1 MQTEQPQPSRNL
13 SGSGEVQTDFLHTGG
28 GRATAFYAPE
38 KSKEVKPEAKT
49 APDEFSSD
57 PFSSK
62 QAKPAPAQ
70 TAAPSK
76 GRGSVLATLLR
87 ALRTTHKNA
96 VLFTLCS
103 DLGCEQDGG
112 KVTFT
117 TDNETVHRAITRQD
131 NAKILSDI
139 LAESG
144 ITEYEVKLLKR
155 TTRSPARS
163 TF

>member
-1 MQTEQPQPSRNL
+1 M
-13 SGSGEVQTDFLHTGG
+13 
-28 GRATAFYAPE
+28 
-38 KSKEVKPEAKT
+38 
-49 APDEFSSD
+49 
-57 PFSSK
+57 
-62 QAKPAPAQ
+62 
-70 TAAPSK
+70 
-76 GRGSVLATLLR
+76 LATLLR

-144 ITEYEVKLLKR
+144 ITEYEVKLLKKDDALSR
-155 TTRSPARS
+155 ALDVLKSNFGGTDINIK
-163 TF
+163 